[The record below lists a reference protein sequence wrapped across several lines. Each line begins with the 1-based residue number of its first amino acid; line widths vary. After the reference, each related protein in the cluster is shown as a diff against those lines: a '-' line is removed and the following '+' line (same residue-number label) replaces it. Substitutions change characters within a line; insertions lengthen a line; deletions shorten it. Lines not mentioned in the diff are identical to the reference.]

1 MCLKVNIMISVLT
14 LNDEKYRK
22 LADLTAIKNKKAYC
36 EKHGYIFHHV
46 TDAGESLCG
55 KPLKAGNPPIEQGFS
70 PLGWGKVYEMKDVMD
85 KYPETPWVFNTDT
98 DAMITNMDRK
108 LEDIIKICA
117 EQNTHIIIP
126 ADINGINCGNM
137 FVKNSDIGRAFLDTV
152 IAGMP
157 LYRNWYMFENQLMQ
171 DLLVGTHL
179 EETGI
184 TQGGTLWS
192 RVGKVV
198 PQRLFNSYDYKGHPT
213 LKNRSHFNDI
223 LGTDGQWKSGDFMIQ
238 WPATS
243 LEYRIEQAN
252 IILISP

>member
-70 PLGWGKVYEMKDVMD
+70 PLGWGKVYAMKDVMD

>member
-1 MCLKVNIMISVLT
+1 MFIVVT
-14 LNDEKYRK
+14 VNDEKYRP
-22 LADLTAIKNKKAYC
+22 LADITAVNNKKKYC
-36 EKHGYIFHHV
+36 EKHGYTFVHIE
-46 TDAGESLCG
+46 DGGKELCK
-55 KPLKAGNPPIEQGFS
+55 KPLQAGDPPIK
-70 PLGWGKVYEMKDVMD
+70 PHCVPIGWGKIYAMKDAMVRF
-85 KYPETPWVFNTDT
+85 PESHWVLNSET
-98 DAMITNMDRK
+98 DALITNMDRK
-108 LEDIIKICA
+108 LEDIVKICA
-117 EQNTHIIIP
+117 DQNTHVIVP
-126 ADINGINCGNM
+126 ADANGINCGNM
-137 FVKNSDIGRAFLDTV
+137 FVKNSDIGRAFLDTI

-157 LYRNWYMFENQLMQ
+157 FYRNWYLFENQLIQ

-213 LKNRSHFNDI
+213 LKNRPHFNDI

-243 LEYRIEQAN
+243 LEYRIEQAKN
-252 IILISP
+252 HIAMTDQIFHC

>member
-1 MCLKVNIMISVLT
+1 MISVLT

-70 PLGWGKVYEMKDVMD
+70 PLGWGKVYAMKDVMD

-213 LKNRSHFNDI
+213 LKNRSQFNDI

>member
-1 MCLKVNIMISVLT
+1 MFVLLTVN
-14 LNDEKYRK
+14 DRKYRP
-22 LADLTAIKNKKAYC
+22 LADVTAAKNKKVYC
-36 EKHGYIFHHV
+36 EKHEYKFVHIEDDGQ
-46 TDAGESLCG
+46 TLCG
-55 KPLKAGNPPIEQGFS
+55 KPLKAANPPIEQEYT
-70 PLGWGKVYEMKDVMD
+70 PMGWAKVYAMKDVMD
-85 KYPETPWVFNTDT
+85 KYPESSWIFNTDA

-117 EQNTHIIIP
+117 DQNTHIIIP
-126 ADINGINCGNM
+126 TDVNGINCGNM
-137 FVKNSDIGRAFLDTV
+137 FVRNSDIGRAFLDTI

-157 LYRNWYMFENQLMQ
+157 LYRNWYLFENQLIQ

-213 LKNRSHFNDI
+213 LKNRPHFNDI

-243 LEYRIEQAN
+243 LEYRIDQAN
-252 IILISP
+252 KYLKSP

>member
-1 MCLKVNIMISVLT
+1 MFVVVT
-14 LNDEKYRK
+14 VNDEKYK
-22 LADLTAIKNKKAYC
+22 PLAHITAIKNKKAYC
-36 EKHGYIFHHV
+36 DKYGYKFVHIEDGGEKL
-46 TDAGESLCG
+46 AGV
-55 KPLKAGNPPIEQGFS
+55 PTQPGNPPIK
-70 PLGWGKVYEMKDVMD
+70 PTHIPIGWGKIYAMKYALNT
-85 KYPETPWVFNTDT
+85 YPDSQWIFSSET
-98 DAMITNMDRK
+98 DAFITNMDRK

-117 EQNTHIIIP
+117 DQNTHIIIP
-126 ADINGINCGNM
+126 SDVNGINCGNM
-137 FVKNSDIGRAFLDTV
+137 FVRNSDVGRAFLDTI

-157 LYRNWYMFENQLMQ
+157 LYRNWYLFENQLIQ

-213 LKNRSHFNDI
+213 LKNRPHFNDI

-252 IILISP
+252 KYLESP